1 MKKEINSC
9 YKTTYDSILG
19 ELTLISDGKNLLS
32 LQIKGQKL
40 SKSILFLDLI
50 VEDNLPVF
58 IKTKDWLQDY
68 FMGNNPSIK
77 AIPLKLIGNTF
88 RKSVWEELLKIP
100 YGTCT
105 TYKDIA
111 DKIVVKLNKERMSS
125 QAVGNAVGNNPVG
138 IIVPCHRVI
147 SKSDNLTGYAG
158 GIDKKIQ
165 LLAHEKIDVTKLKMP
180 IKK

>member
-1 MKKEINSC
+1 MKKEINSY
-9 YKTTYDSILG
+9 YKTTYNSILG
-19 ELTLISDGKNLLS
+19 ELILISDGENLLGLYTKS
-32 LQIKGQKL
+32 QKL

-50 VEDNLPVF
+50 VDDNLPVF
-58 IKTKDWLQDY
+58 IKTKEWLQNY
-68 FMGNNPSIK
+68 FMGNNPNIK
-77 AIPLKLIGNTF
+77 TIPLKLIGNTF
-88 RKSVWEELLKIP
+88 RMSVWEELLKIP

-111 DKIVVKLNKERMSS
+111 DKIIIKLKKERMSS

-147 SKSDNLTGYAG
+147 SKSNNLTGYAG

-165 LLAHEKIDVTKLKMP
+165 LLTLEKIDVTKLKMP
-180 IKK
+180 TKK